1 LSFVVRLYL
10 GRYMCKG
17 YMGDVKLGVAARL
30 LDVARFTLVW
40 LWLMTAAD
48 LLLTT
53 TALDEKSCK

>member
-1 LSFVVRLYL
+1 
-10 GRYMCKG
+10 MCKG

-40 LWLMTAAD
+40 LWLMAAAD